1 MRPLRN
7 PSGPHARLSG
17 ALRALAL
24 EGTPSHGRGRRVR
37 SLVAPREGEGRR
49 TGWRSAAKR
58 ELHGGCDRIGQR
70 AEAEKFF
77 TRATA
82 LADAGLKWVQRPAP
96 LKDLDTTRCSIAE
109 GAHRRSGIRVNSCSD
124 PRKGAAVSTRSAWPA
139 TAAILLQ
146 RRSRRLT
153 LHLVRHEPC
162 RAYGNRNLTRSV
174 KGSCVSG

>member
-82 LADAGLKWVQRPAP
+82 LADAGLEMGSAAGSAERLGHYALFNRGRRAPQIGHPGELVFGSSQR
-96 LKDLDTTRCSIAE
+96 
-109 GAHRRSGIRVNSCSD
+109 GSGIDEVGLAGDGRHSTPAQV
-124 PRKGAAVSTRSAWPA
+124 AAVDAAPCATRAVSRLRKSKPYA
-139 TAAILLQ
+139 Q
-146 RRSRRLT
+146 R
-153 LHLVRHEPC
+153 
-162 RAYGNRNLTRSV
+162 
-174 KGSCVSG
+174 